1 MENPRFFPPTP
12 KDAPSLP
19 PPTSDNGNAS
29 SSSST
34 SSAAAGNNNPTPRG
48 EVFWVDD
55 AHAPRCQHKTC
66 GRRGPGVAPTPT
78 VFGLLSR
85 RHHCRHC
92 GLCVCWKCSKSRRI
106 LPGYADE
113 LQRVCDSCALDLVLL
128 LWTSLTES
136 CGLSDES
143 GAPTTSSDGDGSRD
157 GSRDGGID
165 MGRFE
170 AALLA
175 LHMGLDARQVATL
188 VDKIRRVDMDGD
200 GQVRGRGKVLDVV
213 CVCVCVCVVC
223 VYVWIG

>member
-1 MENPRFFPPTP
+1 
-12 KDAPSLP
+12 
-19 PPTSDNGNAS
+19 
-29 SSSST
+29 
-34 SSAAAGNNNPTPRG
+34 
-48 EVFWVDD
+48 
-55 AHAPRCQHKTC
+55 
-66 GRRGPGVAPTPT
+66 VAPTPT

-113 LQRVCDSCALDLVLL
+113 LQRVCDGCALDLVLL

-157 GSRDGGID
+157 GGID

-175 LHMGLDARQVATL
+175 LHIGLDAKQVATL
-188 VDKIRRVDMDGD
+188 VDKIRRVDMNGD

-213 CVCVCVCVVC
+213 CGVCVCVVC
-223 VYVWIG
+223 VCVCVCVCV